1 MPNPPHRETSVSA
14 VACAPAGSGTRHV
27 WIDHLRVGLT
37 FLVVLHHVAIVY
49 GGSGGWYWKELPDAS
64 SLPLVVFNATNQSFF
79 MGFFFLLAGYYTPPA
94 WERKGTRQFL
104 TDRLL
109 RLGVPLAGYF
119 FVLSPI
125 TIALSGSTSADAF
138 LSRLARLYQKG
149 VFEPGPL
156 WFAEALLLFAIA
168 YAGWRLI
175 ARRRVPVGVGRV
187 ASLHPFIVAAVLL
200 VGVANVVVRLW
211 IPVGQNVFA
220 LQLGYFPAYVL
231 LFAVGCAAAGSR
243 RLESVTAQEAAPW
256 GGLSLLL
263 ILALPAVIVR
273 ASDLGQFVGGLN
285 PFALFYAFW
294 DPLVGAGIILL
305 LLHLGRRILTGNS
318 AVMAWLARRA
328 FGIFILHPPVV
339 VGLSLLL
346 RGWPAPGVWKF
357 AVVGALSCIVTALA
371 ADLLLRLP
379 GARRVL

>member
-1 MPNPPHRETSVSA
+1 MPN
-14 VACAPAGSGTRHV
+14 APQALNTARSGTSRAGTARNA

-37 FLVVLHHVAIVY
+37 FLVILHHVAIAY

-64 SLPLVVFNATNQSFF
+64 NPLLVLFNATNQSFF

-94 WERKGTRQFL
+94 WERKGARQFL
-104 TDRLL
+104 TDRAA
-109 RLGVPLAGYF
+109 RLGIPLAGYF
-119 FVLSPI
+119 FVLSPL
-125 TIALSGSTSADAF
+125 TIALAGSASGEGF
-138 LSRLARLYQKG
+138 VSRLVRVYQERD
-149 VFEPGPL
+149 FEPGPL
-156 WFAEALLLFAIA
+156 WFAEALLLFALA
-168 YAGWRLI
+168 YAGWSLI
-175 ARRRVPVGVGRV
+175 APRRASVGAGRV
-187 ASLHPFIVAAVLL
+187 RSRHPWIVAAVLL
-200 VGVANVVVRLW
+200 VGVANAVVRLW
-211 IPVGQNVFA
+211 IPVGQSLFA

-231 LFAVGCAAAGSR
+231 LFAVGCAAADSR
-243 RLESVTAQEAAPW
+243 RLESVSAREAAPW

-263 ILALPAVIVR
+263 IFVLPAVLAR

-294 DPLVGAGIILL
+294 DPLVGAGIILSL
-305 LLHLGRRILTGNS
+305 LYLGRRFLTGES

-328 FGIFILHPPVV
+328 FGIFILHPPMV

-346 RGWPAPGVWKF
+346 RGWPAAGVWKF
-357 AVVGALSCIVTALA
+357 AGVGALSCIVTALA